1 MTIRHLRLFIA
12 VAETGKMSAAAARF
26 FISQPTVSQAIK
38 ELEEHYGVLLF
49 ERLLKKLYITEAG
62 KQLLAYARVAVRQF
76 DELDKHM
83 FDVGHTENLR
93 IGATITVGSCLL
105 PALLNR
111 FAAARPGVETF
122 ACMNNTKAIEEQ
134 LLEAKL
140 DLGLVEG
147 RVQSADLVN
156 VPMVQDCLVL
166 VCAPDHRLAGRKR
179 VAVKDLE
186 RETFAM
192 RETGS
197 GTRELFEQY
206 LQASGVTVKIGWEA
220 TCPEVIKKAV
230 LENNCLAV
238 MSARLVAE
246 EVKTGRMYAIRNKE
260 QAWDRRFNIVYYK
273 NKYLSGA
280 MQAFMALV
288 RELDAGDVLH
298 GVATGMLMSDG
309 RGAPGLD

>member
-1 MTIRHLRLFIA
+1 MTIRHLKLFIA
-12 VAETGKMSAAAARF
+12 VAETGKMSAAAARY

-49 ERLLKKLYITEAG
+49 ERMMKRLYITEAG
-62 KQLLAYARVAVRQF
+62 KQLLAYARVTVRQF

-83 FDVGHTENLR
+83 FEVGHAESLR

-105 PALLNR
+105 PRLLNR
-111 FAAARPGVETF
+111 FAAVRPGVETF

-147 RVQSADLVN
+147 RVQSPDLVN
-156 VPMVQDCLVL
+156 LPMVKDYLVL
-166 VCAPDHRLAGRKR
+166 VCAPGHRLAGRRRISIKE
-179 VAVKDLE
+179 LE
-186 RETFAM
+186 NEPFAM
-192 RETGS
+192 REAGS

-206 LQASGVTVKIGWEA
+206 MQASGVKLKIGWEA

-238 MSARLVAE
+238 MSAQLVAE
-246 EVKTGRMYAIRNKE
+246 EVKNGRMHAIRNKE
-260 QAWDRRFNIVYYK
+260 QAWDRTFNIVYYK
-273 NKYLSGA
+273 NKYLSGS
-280 MQAFMALV
+280 MRAFIDLL
-288 RELDAGDVLH
+288 REGDTDDVLQ
-298 GVATGMLMSDG
+298 GLPVGMLVNEERRPTAFD
-309 RGAPGLD
+309 